1 MNKLSG
7 ALRQSK
13 AVSALLQHQ
22 QVRPGQQ
29 LCGGSGLLLGRPK
42 CNAVRQML
50 DGLGHV
56 EGFHEP
62 LVQRFF
68 RAGGLV
74 TLSPVVQ
81 QVEIIGQHP
90 QAVGDVCPLLVRQ
103 ATLGRQGDGI
113 GRRLIRVKPEVV
125 YQLLGGLPGVQ
136 VEQLGGEVDGIS
148 VGSTAKA
155 VIIGVVQLHA
165 GVAVGMER
173 TAHHAMAVGLHA
185 VHLSHLPNGDGGL
198 DSLIQAQGHFSFVS
212 CVAPEY
218 PQSGNSGVFC
228 FLPEYTE
235 NFAGK
240 AKKRQNCNG
249 KRKKPLLVADLQQ
262 QGQRGNRILNKT
274 AERIIMRK
282 NAKRRADHVAQEY
295 LPAPSNVRLA
305 DLMKE
310 HNISQPELAKEIG
323 CSKSTI
329 SRFISGAKGT
339 LTHEQVLRI
348 ARLFNVSTDFLL
360 GETNIPDRKNYD
372 IAELGLSVEAA
383 KNLYTGRVNTEVVN
397 LLLENARFA
406 ELTYRI
412 SQYFDDTF
420 ASGIAAQNA
429 MLTTLSTLLRTKV
442 KTPEAAKAAKDIS
455 LRRKPVYQGD
465 LDDIEMYFM
474 AAVKEIKKGIG
485 SHYAEQEAM
494 SKKVAEKMFTELT
507 KGQDVQHPT
516 ITAEQLTDAMLDSV
530 SGMEGATPEALE
542 QLRSGLLGILQSAA
556 EQENAHEADE

>member
-1 MNKLSG
+1 M
-7 ALRQSK
+7 
-13 AVSALLQHQ
+13 
-22 QVRPGQQ
+22 
-29 LCGGSGLLLGRPK
+29 
-42 CNAVRQML
+42 
-50 DGLGHV
+50 
-56 EGFHEP
+56 
-62 LVQRFF
+62 
-68 RAGGLV
+68 
-74 TLSPVVQ
+74 
-81 QVEIIGQHP
+81 
-90 QAVGDVCPLLVRQ
+90 
-103 ATLGRQGDGI
+103 
-113 GRRLIRVKPEVV
+113 
-125 YQLLGGLPGVQ
+125 
-136 VEQLGGEVDGIS
+136 
-148 VGSTAKA
+148 
-155 VIIGVVQLHA
+155 
-165 GVAVGMER
+165 
-173 TAHHAMAVGLHA
+173 
-185 VHLSHLPNGDGGL
+185 
-198 DSLIQAQGHFSFVS
+198 
-212 CVAPEY
+212 
-218 PQSGNSGVFC
+218 
-228 FLPEYTE
+228 
-235 NFAGK
+235 
-240 AKKRQNCNG
+240 
-249 KRKKPLLVADLQQ
+249 
-262 QGQRGNRILNKT
+262 
-274 AERIIMRK
+274 
-282 NAKRRADHVAQEY
+282 AQEY

-339 LTHEQVLRI
+339 LTHEQ
-348 ARLFNVSTDFLL
+348 LL

-412 SQYFDDTF
+412 AQYFDDTF

-474 AAVKEIKKGIG
+474 AAVKEIKKGIE

-494 SKKVAEKMFTELT
+494 SKKAAEKMFTELT

-542 QLRSGLLGILQSAA
+542 QLRNGLLGILQSAA

>member
-1 MNKLSG
+1 M
-7 ALRQSK
+7 
-13 AVSALLQHQ
+13 
-22 QVRPGQQ
+22 
-29 LCGGSGLLLGRPK
+29 
-42 CNAVRQML
+42 
-50 DGLGHV
+50 
-56 EGFHEP
+56 
-62 LVQRFF
+62 
-68 RAGGLV
+68 
-74 TLSPVVQ
+74 
-81 QVEIIGQHP
+81 
-90 QAVGDVCPLLVRQ
+90 
-103 ATLGRQGDGI
+103 
-113 GRRLIRVKPEVV
+113 
-125 YQLLGGLPGVQ
+125 
-136 VEQLGGEVDGIS
+136 
-148 VGSTAKA
+148 
-155 VIIGVVQLHA
+155 
-165 GVAVGMER
+165 
-173 TAHHAMAVGLHA
+173 
-185 VHLSHLPNGDGGL
+185 
-198 DSLIQAQGHFSFVS
+198 
-212 CVAPEY
+212 
-218 PQSGNSGVFC
+218 
-228 FLPEYTE
+228 
-235 NFAGK
+235 
-240 AKKRQNCNG
+240 
-249 KRKKPLLVADLQQ
+249 
-262 QGQRGNRILNKT
+262 
-274 AERIIMRK
+274 
-282 NAKRRADHVAQEY
+282 AQEY

-339 LTHEQVLRI
+339 LTHEQVLKI
-348 ARLFNVSTDFLL
+348 ARLFKVSTDFLL

-383 KNLYTGRVNTEVVN
+383 RNLYTGRVNTEVVN

-412 SQYFDDTF
+412 AQYFDDTF

-429 MLTTLSTLLRTKV
+429 MFTTLSTLLRTKV

-530 SGMEGATPEALE
+530 SGMEGATPEAPFNSVIVPSGRFHAQRPVVSSQTASAPFSSFTLTSSTFPSSISGSR
-542 QLRSGLLGILQSAA
+542 LITSKTRSAPASAERRKLLCWVNWLIGSAA
-556 EQENAHEADE
+556 WRTKTR